1 MDYSSKWE
9 ISRSRWSPEHKVPV
23 LMQMSGTIKVRGV
36 AIVGG
41 REEVEGSRV
50 GCAEG
55 RRHAGRVSSYSE
67 LPLNCLGMGVAFPV
81 CCPGPLAS
89 LLGPRRGLGEWGGVW
104 ACACWGWLD
113 SKCSS
118 ELIAFPGLWCPR
130 SKQCQALPAS
140 QLLAAPPCPGG
151 PGCVVD
157 IVAGGGRPAW
167 H

>member
-1 MDYSSKWE
+1 
-9 ISRSRWSPEHKVPV
+9 
-23 LMQMSGTIKVRGV
+23 MSIALSHLGPATNARL
-36 AIVGG
+36 ACPLQPLCQPHSLDPQG

-50 GCAEG
+50 GGTEG

-118 ELIAFPGLWCPR
+118 ELIAFPGL
-130 SKQCQALPAS
+130 
-140 QLLAAPPCPGG
+140 
-151 PGCVVD
+151 
-157 IVAGGGRPAW
+157 
-167 H
+167 